1 MKDISGVSPVDCT
14 LNSRRLCR
22 CSTVAKRSRQSTIL
36 RSAGPTIA
44 PSIQNGKD
52 FPSWDRLGLEDS
64 MQSGIGA
71 MQAMAFKY
79 LELARVASAPEERE
93 KLQSYAALYREIAAQ
108 MNTPRETAIEQS
120 LSSAAL

>member
-1 MKDISGVSPVDCT
+1 
-14 LNSRRLCR
+14 
-22 CSTVAKRSRQSTIL
+22 
-36 RSAGPTIA
+36 
-44 PSIQNGKD
+44 
-52 FPSWDRLGLEDS
+52 

-71 MQAMAFKY
+71 MQAMALKY
-79 LELARVASAPEERE
+79 LELARVASDPEERE